1 VNRQSGGRES
11 LLLSPPDRPRL
22 LLRASM
28 ARLRPLRGP

>member
-1 VNRQSGGRES
+1 MNRQSGGRES
-11 LLLSPPDRPRL
+11 LLSPPDRPRL